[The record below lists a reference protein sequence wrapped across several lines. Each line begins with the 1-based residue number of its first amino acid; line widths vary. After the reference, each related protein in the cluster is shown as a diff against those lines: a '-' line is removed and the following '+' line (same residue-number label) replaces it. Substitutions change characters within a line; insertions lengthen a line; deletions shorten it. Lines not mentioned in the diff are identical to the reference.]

1 MNEYTAQSYINK
13 SVQELEAFLSND
25 KFKSVKHSPYMN
37 VTDQVRGGV
46 YYIPF
51 NLQKVREIKTAAEPV
66 GPSPQDDSDSASEE
80 VETETETKMV
90 VYKKDV
96 SDLDTFFDLLE
107 KARLRDAILNY
118 SERQY
123 FTIPNSKNVP
133 YLKLEN
139 KDTVVPI
146 EDDDADIEDYNEVN
160 DVDIEINT
168 SCIMIDFDI
177 YQPGKT
183 SQITEQ
189 ICYDLVTHFTNKIYE
204 LFDLSPIINLPEE
217 KSHIYFAFT
226 KRQMVSDV
234 KHKTY
239 GDCYK
244 DGLHILIFVKTTK
257 AAKSFLIKHMVTS
270 GSISDIFKMWKICGD
285 AADMID
291 RASAWVPNLFYG
303 CAKREKQPYKLA
315 YVYRAVVKRMNVMKN
330 LRIYPCNELFPTQ
343 IDVVNPRARTK
354 AKQVE
359 TAYKYK
365 YNLCYEL
372 SLHYHS
378 PQQLIDK
385 HEITLRIEYYEEARV
400 HNERTEDNLN
410 SQNELQEIEYS
421 ISDLSLRYS
430 NVKFLQKVL
439 MLLKPSRVAEFDDW
453 KKVIIILARENPD
466 YKPLAIWFSQRYAKS
481 WVKGGLTT
489 LNGLWD
495 WTMANPI
502 KDDEKYSRLG
512 TLYSWAKQDNP
523 EGYERAQI
531 NNTASIINKYAF
543 EDQGKLSDIHIAEI
557 LHLMYRFKYKY
568 DVNEHAASKTQAG
581 CWYEFVLPSDD
592 VGLDKGTIYK
602 YRYEMRPD
610 TLELAL
616 SRALP
621 VHIRNVLDFIEK
633 QEPSAED
640 ETAQKRLA
648 KIKAG
653 LLNTITRL
661 GSTAIVSGVIGKC
674 EKIFRVRGFIRQL
687 DKNENVIGVGNG
699 VLQLY
704 PRVELIQRYHEI
716 PIVRYTP
723 VDFRE
728 YDVNNPYIKELET
741 AIRDLFAGEEDAFYF
756 TMCYLASSMDGRN
769 KIPLLFL
776 WMGEGS
782 NGKSFLLEMH
792 INMLGQVVNGGYG
805 TKMSIAF
812 LTKDRKDGPDSE
824 KMLLKHARFAYFSE
838 SDPGEYIKT
847 GNVKEITGGEN
858 ISAAEKFQKQD
869 NFRVHCHFVVASNN
883 DPRITGSDHGTWRR
897 ILVYRFKMKLCN
909 NPDPNNPYEKQ
920 VDSKFSDSVNRNPE
934 YLSAYMSIMSKYY
947 KLYIEKHQGDLS
959 KIPKPSIDRDTKAYR
974 NEQDTINRFINDRVV
989 HIGPLNEEGEPTDH
1003 ISLED
1008 VANAYIIWYRSSIA
1022 DIKLTT
1028 MDIVKMFAKS
1038 SLQKYIQK
1046 LSTGDFLTHHKI
1058 LAKNE
1063 TAAQSPLRGSSPKKA
1078 TVPLEN
1084 NLDSIPEDNQDAD
1097 LVLEDNLVDNLV
1109 DDLDGLDDEPADE
1122 PAEEI
1127 VDDLD
1132 DEPKDEIVDDLDDEP
1147 KEEIVDDLE

>member
-46 YYIPF
+46 YFIPF
-51 NLQKVREIKTAAEPV
+51 NLNKVRDVKTAIEPV
-66 GPSPQDDSDSASEE
+66 GPSPTEDSSSSEDDESSEKETTESA
-80 VETETETKMV
+80 MV

-139 KDTVVPI
+139 KEAVVAA
-146 EDDDADIEDYNEVN
+146 DDDVEDYNEVN

-189 ICYDLVTHFTNKIYE
+189 NCYDLVTHFTNMLYD
-204 LFDLSPIINLPEE
+204 LFDLSPIMNLPEE

-226 KRQMVSDV
+226 KRTMVSEV

-244 DGLHILIFVKTTK
+244 DGMHILIFVKTTK
-257 AAKSFLIKHMVTS
+257 AAKSFLIKNMILS
-270 GSISDIFKMWKICGD
+270 GRISDIFKMWKICGD
-285 AADMID
+285 VADMID
-291 RASAWVPNLFYG
+291 RAAAWVPNLFYG
-303 CAKREKQPYKLA
+303 CAKRDKLPYKLA

-330 LRIYPCNELFPTQ
+330 LRIYPCNELFPTA

-354 AKQVE
+354 TKQVE

-385 HEITLRIEYYEEARV
+385 HEIALRIEYYEEARV

-410 SQNELQEIEYS
+410 NHNELQEVDYS
-421 ISDLSLRYS
+421 ISDLSLRYT
-430 NVKFLQKVL
+430 NVKFLQKIL
-439 MLLKPSRVAEFDDW
+439 MQLKPSRVVEFDDW

-495 WTMANPI
+495 WTIANPI
-502 KDDEKYSRLG
+502 RNDDEKYSRLG

-523 EGYERAQI
+523 EGYERAQLI
-531 NNTASIINKYAF
+531 NTGSIIGKYAY
-543 EDQGKLSDIHIAEI
+543 EDQGKLSDIHIAKI
-557 LHLMYRFKYKY
+557 LHLMFHYKYKF

-581 CWYEFVLPSDD
+581 CWYEFVMPSDN
-592 VGLDKGTIYK
+592 VGLDKGTVYK
-602 YRYEMRPD
+602 YRYEMKPD

-616 SRALP
+616 SDILP
-621 VHIRNVLDFIEK
+621 AHIRNVLEFIEK

-653 LLNTITRL
+653 LLHTITRL
-661 GSTAIVSGVIGKC
+661 GSTAIVSGVINKC

-704 PRVELIQRYHEI
+704 PRIELIQRYHEI
-716 PIVRYTP
+716 PIVRYSP
-723 VDFRE
+723 VEFRE
-728 YDVNNPYIKELET
+728 YDEHNPYITELET

-769 KIPLLFL
+769 RIPLLFL

-792 INMLGQVVNGGYG
+792 INMLGQLVNGGYG
-805 TKMSIAF
+805 TKMSMAF
-812 LTKDRKDGPDSE
+812 LTKERANGPDSE

-838 SDPGEYIKT
+838 SDPGEYIRT

-909 NPDPNNPYEKQ
+909 NPDPNNPLEKQ

-947 KLYIEKHQGDLS
+947 KLYTEKHQGDLS

-989 HIGPLNEEGEPTDH
+989 FIGPLNEEGEPTEH

-1008 VANAYIIWYRSSIA
+1008 VANAYIIWYRASIA

-1028 MDIVKMFAKS
+1028 MDIVKMFSKS

-1046 LSTGDFLTHHKI
+1046 LASGDFLTHHKI

-1063 TAAQSPLRGSSPKKA
+1063 TTSSPKK
-1078 TVPLEN
+1078 TSQPQNIDGLDTLEN
-1084 NLDSIPEDNQDAD
+1084 NLDNLQDNIQDNIQDD
-1097 LVLEDNLVDNLV
+1097 LQDDLQDNLV
-1109 DDLDGLDDEPADE
+1109 DDLQ
-1122 PAEEI
+1122 
-1127 VDDLD
+1127 DDLQETPQD
-1132 DEPKDEIVDDLDDEP
+1132 NLQETPHDDL
-1147 KEEIVDDLE
+1147 VDDLEE